1 MVHQGSRANNASGRA
16 SAATTAADT
25 AAVITAAECSL
36 GVALDLSAKS
46 FFMALPEG
54 AERKFLHGSDSLD
67 CAYDY

>member
-16 SAATTAADT
+16 SAAAADT

-46 FFMALPEG
+46 FFMVLPEG

-67 CAYDY
+67 CAYD

>member
-16 SAATTAADT
+16 SAAAA
-25 AAVITAAECSL
+25 AVSVAVITAAECSL

-46 FFMALPEG
+46 FFMALPDG